1 LISPAGAAAR
11 RQVIPP
17 VHLAAGAAVAEV
29 ALHPVHR
36 AEAADKMNV
45 TCSINS

>member
-17 VHLAAGAAVAEV
+17 VHPGAEAAVVA

-36 AEAADKMNV
+36 AEAADKMNF